1 MLYLCRIASLNVLTC
16 GMSQANV
23 QQYYQQFEEQQIQS
37 LIDQEVKE
45 LLCQMVAAFAQQQI
59 GGPFHQNLATL
70 QSGQYKPLPSPS
82 MPPSM
87 HLIVL
92 QPPSAPTSV
101 VEHHLHA
108 GLQSHRLQLAMAQH
122 HSTIPMAMA
131 QHSHNSSNSAPQQQ
145 YANSKSTF
153 PPQQPYLISSST
165 LQPQHTTS
173 NTTSQHHYS
182 NGLSRP
188 PMSSRFRA
196 TCVSAE
202 MKSLV

>member
-1 MLYLCRIASLNVLTC
+1 M
-16 GMSQANV
+16 
-23 QQYYQQFEEQQIQS
+23 
-37 LIDQEVKE
+37 
-45 LLCQMVAAFAQQQI
+45 
-59 GGPFHQNLATL
+59 
-70 QSGQYKPLPSPS
+70 
-82 MPPSM
+82 
-87 HLIVL
+87 
-92 QPPSAPTSV
+92 

>member
-1 MLYLCRIASLNVLTC
+1 M
-16 GMSQANV
+16 
-23 QQYYQQFEEQQIQS
+23 YQQFEEQQTKN

-45 LLCQMVAAFAQQQI
+45 LLCQTVAASAQQQI
-59 GGPFHQNLATL
+59 GGAFHQNLAIL
-70 QSGQYKPLPSPS
+70 QSGQYKLLPAPS

-92 QPPSAPTSV
+92 QPPSAPTSGYGGPV
-101 VEHHLHA
+101 SGGAPPTCRPPVTQA
-108 GLQSHRLQLAMAQH
+108 PASSGPTPQYY
-122 HSTIPMAMA
+122 PNGN
-131 QHSHNSSNSAPQQQ
+131 SHNSSNSAPQQQ

-153 PPQQPYLISSST
+153 PPQQPYLINSST

>member
-1 MLYLCRIASLNVLTC
+1 MLVLDLKKVSGQETQFHWIVVWNMLYLCRIASLNVLTC

-92 QPPSAPTSV
+92 QPPSAPTS
-101 VEHHLHA
+101 
-108 GLQSHRLQLAMAQH
+108 G
-122 HSTIPMAMA
+122 
-131 QHSHNSSNSAPQQQ
+131 
-145 YANSKSTF
+145 
-153 PPQQPYLISSST
+153 T
-165 LQPQHTTS
+165 L
-173 NTTSQHHYS
+173 
-182 NGLSRP
+182 
-188 PMSSRFRA
+188 
-196 TCVSAE
+196 
-202 MKSLV
+202 